1 MKKII
6 LGIILTLFM
15 SIPSFSQ
22 IINFKATSVAI
33 KEVGYKWSDWQ
44 KCDILI
50 TFNLK
55 TDKVVIYSRS
65 IQIYKVITQ
74 GQNFIDESGGE
85 QVKYKVIDQD
95 NDLGNMRLR
104 IETNGNSQIYIDFA
118 DISWVYNV
126 VRLDE

>member
-33 KEVGYKWSDWQ
+33 REVGYRWSDWQ
-44 KCDILI
+44 RC
-50 TFNLK
+50 
-55 TDKVVIYSRS
+55 
-65 IQIYKVITQ
+65 
-74 GQNFIDESGGE
+74 
-85 QVKYKVIDQD
+85 
-95 NDLGNMRLR
+95 
-104 IETNGNSQIYIDFA
+104 

-126 VRLDE
+126 IRLDE